1 MQQARSVLF
10 GRDRELAEIDLALAR
25 SAAGTSQVLLVGG
38 DAGIGKTSLVTEL
51 AGRGQ
56 ALGFTVLTGHCL
68 DIGTRRPF
76 GAVHDALQTY
86 LSERDDEALPPVTR
100 RLAPLLRAQAGPGV
114 VAGPGLLE
122 DLRLVLTEL
131 AGQGPVLLT
140 LEDMH
145 WAGRSTQE
153 FAVAVAAA
161 ARGPLLL
168 ALTFRADDLHRR
180 HPFRRALREI
190 GRTSASVRIDLGPLD
205 RDAVTALVR
214 TRTGGEDPELAGSV
228 LTRSEGNPL
237 FVEELLAAGGD
248 GVPEHLND
256 LLLARIDALSLPTRG
271 LLRLASVDG
280 SRIDPDVLRNAARL
294 DLAEF
299 ETCLREGLD
308 ANVLTS
314 SNGHLDFRHGLLRE
328 AVYADLLPGER
339 TRAHAEVATAV
350 QARVDVAYATDTA
363 SLGRLAFHW
372 HAAQD
377 LPKAFAASVRAGLA
391 EQVYGAPE
399 AIAHLE
405 LALDL
410 WNRVPQPAELGGIDK
425 AELLR
430 TLGEIAWGHGEW
442 ELALRSLRAALSEV
456 DAGADRLVASRVYS
470 SYGAIPVEFD
480 DLSHQEAL
488 RRAVDYAEGSSSEAL
503 AKALSSTG
511 WWHWHH
517 FAVDQAA
524 DCFGR
529 AVDVAT
535 AAGSPSDQV
544 EAGIGL
550 GDSLM
555 MLGRCAEG
563 IAQLRRTMAVAEG
576 AGLLGHAL
584 GAQAELAHFL
594 IATGQ
599 VEAGMRVAETGRRR
613 AVAAGL
619 PVVATFNGTEM
630 VVALRWNGQLDR
642 ADELLE
648 ELRPMGMFE
657 FEWLSERSAQLMAR
671 GELDAAV
678 QIERRMQW
686 WLNESDS
693 LWQPVTIAREVDLFS
708 SLGQVEEAVNTADR
722 LLSLLARSR
731 SPLQLSVA
739 ARAAYSALAAA
750 GSAGVPPPEGMP
762 QRASDALQRA
772 LEHWSNQWSHT
783 VHAAAALHAVAIARS
798 LAGETAVPEWR
809 AAEAAAA
816 PFGAYHVLGPRLG
829 LARALLNAHQRDEGR
844 VLVLDIWN
852 SARTLGARWF
862 QDQAA
867 HLARSNRIP
876 IPEKQ
881 PPSRIAALTPRELE
895 VLEVLATGATNRAI
909 AQRLFISEKTVSV
922 HVTNLLAKMGA
933 ANRGEAAA
941 WARKHTAP

>member
-1 MQQARSVLF
+1 
-10 GRDRELAEIDLALAR
+10 
-25 SAAGTSQVLLVGG
+25 
-38 DAGIGKTSLVTEL
+38 
-51 AGRGQ
+51 
-56 ALGFTVLTGHCL
+56 
-68 DIGTRRPF
+68 
-76 GAVHDALQTY
+76 
-86 LSERDDEALPPVTR
+86 
-100 RLAPLLRAQAGPGV
+100 
-114 VAGPGLLE
+114 
-122 DLRLVLTEL
+122 
-131 AGQGPVLLT
+131 
-140 LEDMH
+140 
-145 WAGRSTQE
+145 
-153 FAVAVAAA
+153 
-161 ARGPLLL
+161 
-168 ALTFRADDLHRR
+168 
-180 HPFRRALREI
+180 
-190 GRTSASVRIDLGPLD
+190 
-205 RDAVTALVR
+205 
-214 TRTGGEDPELAGSV
+214 
-228 LTRSEGNPL
+228 
-237 FVEELLAAGGD
+237 
-248 GVPEHLND
+248 
-256 LLLARIDALSLPTRG
+256 
-271 LLRLASVDG
+271 
-280 SRIDPDVLRNAARL
+280 
-294 DLAEF
+294 
-299 ETCLREGLD
+299 
-308 ANVLTS
+308 
-314 SNGHLDFRHGLLRE
+314 
-328 AVYADLLPGER
+328 
-339 TRAHAEVATAV
+339 
-350 QARVDVAYATDTA
+350 
-363 SLGRLAFHW
+363 
-372 HAAQD
+372 
-377 LPKAFAASVRAGLA
+377 
-391 EQVYGAPE
+391 
-399 AIAHLE
+399 
-405 LALDL
+405 
-410 WNRVPQPAELGGIDK
+410 
-425 AELLR
+425 
-430 TLGEIAWGHGEW
+430 
-442 ELALRSLRAALSEV
+442 
-456 DAGADRLVASRVYS
+456 
-470 SYGAIPVEFD
+470 
-480 DLSHQEAL
+480 
-488 RRAVDYAEGSSSEAL
+488 
-503 AKALSSTG
+503 
-511 WWHWHH
+511 
-517 FAVDQAA
+517 
-524 DCFGR
+524 
-529 AVDVAT
+529 
-535 AAGSPSDQV
+535 
-544 EAGIGL
+544 
-550 GDSLM
+550 
-555 MLGRCAEG
+555 
-563 IAQLRRTMAVAEG
+563 
-576 AGLLGHAL
+576 
-584 GAQAELAHFL
+584 
-594 IATGQ
+594 
-599 VEAGMRVAETGRRR
+599 VAETGRRR

-933 ANRGEAAA
+933 INRGEAAA
-941 WARKHTAP
+941 WARKYTAP